1 MILKRL
7 LLLALSV
14 GALGVA
20 MAAQKVVI
28 EADNDYAPYSYVED
42 GELKGIYVDLLKL
55 AGKKLAPH
63 YSIELQA
70 IPWKRGLKNL
80 ETGRSMALFPP
91 YRSKERP
98 YIDPYSTPLYRE
110 TVALFCNEL
119 TPGRLPRRFPDD
131 FAGRTIGVNLGF
143 ALGDKMTDAVKAKTF
158 TVTESKGNED
168 NLWKLQAGQIDCYAN
183 DRLAVQ
189 YSFSKLQDKAKF
201 KQFKGYRLTESAE
214 LSSEEAFIGYS
225 AANTLSFKAD
235 FIKQMDAVLVE
246 LKKAGTLNKLIH
258 EQLRGVPPQGQ

>member
-1 MILKRL
+1 MKSLFFL
-7 LLLALSV
+7 LVGVSLL
-14 GALGVA
+14 GHA

-55 AGKKLAPH
+55 ASKKLAPN

-110 TVALFCNEL
+110 TVALFCNEP
-119 TPGRLPRRFPDD
+119 TPSRLPRRFPDD
-131 FAGRTIGVNLGF
+131 FAGLTIGVNLGF
-143 ALGDKMTDAVKAKTF
+143 ALGDKMTDAVKARTF
-158 TVTESKGNED
+158 TVIESKGNED

-183 DRLAVQ
+183 DRLAIQ
-189 YSFSKLQDKAKF
+189 YSFSKLQHKAKF
-201 KQFKGYRLTESAE
+201 KQFKDYRLTESAE

-235 FIKQMDAVLVE
+235 FIKQMDAVLME
-246 LKKAGTLNKLIH
+246 LKKAGTLNKLVQD
-258 EQLRGVPPQGQ
+258 QLRGTPPKGQ

>member
-1 MILKRL
+1 MVMKRL
-7 LLLALSV
+7 LLLLLSA

-20 MAAQKVVI
+20 MATQKIVI
-28 EADNDYAPYSYVED
+28 EADDDYAPYSYVED
-42 GELKGIYVDLLKL
+42 GELKGIYVDVLRI
-55 AGKKLAPH
+55 ASTKLAPH
-63 YSIELQA
+63 YEIELQA

-98 YIDPYSTPLYRE
+98 YIGPYSVPLYRE
-110 TVALFCNEL
+110 TVVLFCN
-119 TPGRLPRRFPDD
+119 PSDANRLPRRFPDD
-131 FAGRTIGVNLGF
+131 FAGLTIGLNLGF
-143 ALGDKMTDAVKAKTF
+143 ALGDKMTDAVKDRTF

-189 YSFSKLQDKAKF
+189 YSFGKLQDKPKF
-201 KQFKGYRLTESAE
+201 KQFKGYRLAEAAE

-225 AANTLSFKAD
+225 AASRLAYKAD
-235 FIKQMDAVLVE
+235 FIKQMDAALLE
-246 LKKAGTLNKLIH
+246 IKRAGTINKLVNDYV
-258 EQLRGVPPQGQ
+258 RGNAH

>member
-1 MILKRL
+1 MKRPL
-7 LLLALSV
+7 CFLMSAMALSH
-14 GALGVA
+14 ATA
-20 MAAQKVVI
+20 TQKVVI
-28 EADNDYAPYSYVED
+28 EADDDYAPYSYLEN

-55 AGKKLAPH
+55 AGKKLAPN

-110 TVALFCNEL
+110 TVVLFCNQP
-119 TPGRLPRRFPDD
+119 TPSRVPRRFPDD
-131 FAGRTIGVNLGF
+131 FAGLTIGVNLGF

-183 DRLAVQ
+183 DRLAVH
-189 YSFSKLQDKAKF
+189 YSFGKLQDKAKF
-201 KQFKGYRLTESAE
+201 RQFKGYRLTESAE

-225 AANTLSFKAD
+225 AVNTLGFKAD
-235 FIKQMDAVLVE
+235 FIKQMDAALAE
-246 LKKAGTLNKLIH
+246 LKKTGTLDKMIND
-258 EQLRGVPPQGQ
+258 QLRGISAPGR

>member
-1 MILKRL
+1 MKSL
-7 LLLALSV
+7 LFLLAGVSV
-14 GALGVA
+14 LGHALA
-20 MAAQKVVI
+20 IQKVVI

-55 AGKKLAPH
+55 AGKKLAPA
-63 YSIELQA
+63 YEVELEA

-110 TVALFCNEL
+110 TVVLFCNESN
-119 TPGRLPRRFPDD
+119 PGHAPRRFPED
-131 FAGRTIGVNLGF
+131 FAGLTIGVNLGF
-143 ALGDKMTDAVKAKTF
+143 ALGDKMTDAVKARTF

-189 YSFSKLQDKAKF
+189 YSFSKLQDKVKF
-201 KQFKGYRLTESAE
+201 RQFKGYRLSESAE
-214 LSSEEAFIGYS
+214 LSSEDAFIGYS
-225 AANTLSFKAD
+225 AANTLSYKAD
-235 FIKQMDAVLVE
+235 FVKQMDAVLLE
-246 LKKAGTLNKLIH
+246 LKKAGTINRLIVDYV
-258 EQLRGVPPQGQ
+258 RSVTP

>member
-1 MILKRL
+1 MKSL
-7 LLLALSV
+7 LFLLAGVSV
-14 GALGVA
+14 LGQAL
-20 MAAQKVVI
+20 AAQKVVI

-42 GELKGIYVDLLKL
+42 GELKGIYVDLLRL
-55 AGKKLAPH
+55 AGKKLAPA
-63 YSIELQA
+63 YEVELEA

-110 TVALFCNEL
+110 TVALFCNESN
-119 TPGRLPRRFPDD
+119 PGRAPRRFPED
-131 FAGRTIGVNLGF
+131 FAGLTIGVNLGF
-143 ALGDKMTDAVKAKTF
+143 ALGDKMTDAVKARTF

-189 YSFSKLQDKAKF
+189 YSFNKLQDKAKF
-201 KQFKGYRLTESAE
+201 RQFKGYRLSESAE
-214 LSSEEAFIGYS
+214 LSGEDAFIGYS
-225 AANTLSFKAD
+225 AANTLSYKAD
-235 FIKQMDAVLVE
+235 FIKQMDAVLLE
-246 LKKAGTLNKLIH
+246 LKKAGTINRLIVDYV
-258 EQLRGVPPQGQ
+258 RSVTP